1 MRALPLALAAA
12 LLGACAPEA
21 PGGAGAASEPLLEL
35 DHLFVIVPDPAEA
48 VAALATAGITV
59 DETSVM
65 RHDGSGTA
73 SLGAMFDNA
82 YLELLWADSTVSIAE
97 GAEEDVAKFPAASR
111 WQAGGPSPFGIGLRR
126 ADPDV
131 GPLPYAGEAV
141 EGEAWVEEGET
152 FFVFDTEDGEVSAF
166 VVPPYMAVPSWVD
179 ELRADVPEAFDHPAG
194 VAVLSGVVLRG
205 TAGPQSVVEAGL
217 EGVVFDSADEAP
229 LLELT
234 FDGGAEGVTQDL
246 RPALPVVIRR

>member
-73 SLGAMFDNA
+73 S
-82 YLELLWADSTVSIAE
+82 
-97 GAEEDVAKFPAASR
+97 
-111 WQAGGPSPFGIGLRR
+111 Q
-126 ADPDV
+126 
-131 GPLPYAGEAV
+131 
-141 EGEAWVEEGET
+141 
-152 FFVFDTEDGEVSAF
+152 
-166 VVPPYMAVPSWVD
+166 
-179 ELRADVPEAFDHPAG
+179 
-194 VAVLSGVVLRG
+194 
-205 TAGPQSVVEAGL
+205 
-217 EGVVFDSADEAP
+217 
-229 LLELT
+229 
-234 FDGGAEGVTQDL
+234 
-246 RPALPVVIRR
+246 